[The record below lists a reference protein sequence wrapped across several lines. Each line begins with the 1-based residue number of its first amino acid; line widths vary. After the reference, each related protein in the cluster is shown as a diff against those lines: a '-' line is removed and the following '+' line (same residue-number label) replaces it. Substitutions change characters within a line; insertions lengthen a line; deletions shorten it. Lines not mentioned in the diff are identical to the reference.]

1 MKKLNSNI
9 LLGMTIVVIKIIFEI
24 ENQIIKIIKN
34 FVLYVEGISSSA
46 FEEIKFQGSY
56 VC

>member
-34 FVLYVEGISSSA
+34 FVLYLEGISNSA
-46 FEEIKFQGSY
+46 FEEIKFQGGY